1 MSERLELIRPVLS
14 RYQRRFSVLDLGAG
28 INHPTLGYEIAQE
41 FDAVVVE
48 VEKDWKPVEPIG
60 KPSIVLK
67 HEFSIGE
74 LAKLS
79 ECCHFDVVIAF
90 NIIHW
95 FGPKWK
101 QAAEAVLN
109 LGDYVFVQI
118 PSDRD
123 MESLHFRGAWP
134 ESWQDVPAMRGYF
147 NEYGEWLGSTRQ
159 FPGHPPRPI
168 YLHKNGVKRLTRTNW
183 DAHAASADI
192 VVYSTHYDIQAAFR
206 HKTPRE
212 FRPWIPGINLWN
224 FCKLGGVLPERAKV
238 LEMIHNLPLPAERHG
253 DIQPWNMILDGE
265 TLHLIDGRD
274 AWGGDDQ
281 EGMERTLQEV
291 AECLKHST

>member
-14 RYQRRFSVLDLGAG
+14 KYQRRFSVLDLGAG

-74 LAKLS
+74 LEKLS

-90 NIIHW
+90 NFIHW
-95 FGPKWK
+95 FGARWFW
-101 QAAEAVLN
+101 AAEAIHRM
-109 LGDYVFVQI
+109 GDYVFTQI
-118 PSDRD
+118 PTEADREAPGYD
-123 MESLHFRGAWP
+123 YIEH
-134 ESWQDVPAMRGYF
+134 MRGYF
-147 NEYGEWLGSTRQ
+147 RDGAERLGYTSQ
-159 FPGHPPRPI
+159 FPSHPPRPI